1 MQASQINTE
10 EPINENRG
18 QLKVRSPRHKKSR
31 NDKCPIKTPKTQ
43 NSGAPPLRLR
53 AHEKRADLVPELFN

>member
-43 NSGAPPLRLR
+43 NYEQR
-53 AHEKRADLVPELFN
+53 ANLVPELFN